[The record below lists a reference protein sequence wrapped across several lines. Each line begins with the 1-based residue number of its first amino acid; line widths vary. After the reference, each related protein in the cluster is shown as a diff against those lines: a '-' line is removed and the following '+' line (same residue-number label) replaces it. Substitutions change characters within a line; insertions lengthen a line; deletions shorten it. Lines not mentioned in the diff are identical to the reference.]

1 MKGNA
6 RIASRPGEALRVF
19 GEGEVVNGTYTLQ
32 GRRFQVRRGS
42 VRLVGD
48 RELDPVLDVEAR
60 LPTGDIV
67 AIVDVTGRLSSPIVR
82 LRSEPERS
90 EQDVLAYLLFGRPAD
105 EVGASQSG
113 AMDAAAARL
122 VAGVAERELR
132 ELLGDAM
139 PVDSIE
145 IGADDEGNTSELG
158 FGKYLQPNLYL
169 RYVHV
174 LGDEPADR
182 VGVEYRVNDLI
193 SVGSSVSTT
202 GDAGLDLILRH
213 DF

>member
-1 MKGNA
+1 
-6 RIASRPGEALRVF
+6 
-19 GEGEVVNGTYTLQ
+19 
-32 GRRFQVRRGS
+32 
-42 VRLVGD
+42 
-48 RELDPVLDVEAR
+48 
-60 LPTGDIV
+60 
-67 AIVDVTGRLSSPIVR
+67 
-82 LRSEPERS
+82 
-90 EQDVLAYLLFGRPAD
+90 
-105 EVGASQSG
+105 
-113 AMDAAAARL
+113 
-122 VAGVAERELR
+122 
-132 ELLGDAM
+132 M

-169 RYVHV
+169 RYVHT